1 VKAGKLRILGVAS
14 AHRLGQ
20 FPDIPTI
27 AESGVPGFEATQW
40 YGILAPAA
48 TPKDVVAKL
57 NREIAK
63 ALGDPAV
70 AARLADE
77 GADPAPGT
85 PEQFATFIASEIEL
99 WGKVI
104 RATGARAE

>member
-1 VKAGKLRILGVAS
+1 MPEV
-14 AHRLGQ
+14 
-20 FPDIPTI
+20 PTI

-63 ALGDPAV
+63 ALADPAV
-70 AARLADE
+70 AAKLAGE
-77 GADPAPGT
+77 GADPAGGT

-104 RATGARAE
+104 RATGAKVE

>member
-1 VKAGKLRILGVAS
+1 MKAGKLHILGVAS
-14 AHRLGQ
+14 AQRLKM

-27 AESGVPGFEATQW
+27 TESGVPGFEATQW

-63 ALGDPAV
+63 ALADPVV
-70 AARLADE
+70 AATLAGE
-77 GADPAPGT
+77 GADPAGDT
-85 PEQFATFIASEIEL
+85 PDQFAAFIASEIEL
-99 WGKVI
+99 
-104 RATGARAE
+104 GAR